1 MTPNSIAAA
10 VYAANQDIPKETL
23 MPTNSFAAAASAANQ
38 SLASG
43 VRRPDG
49 AGATEGQS
57 FGALL
62 SGAVGSVAEAG
73 KAAEAQALAAA
84 GGRADIVDVVTAVAE
99 SEAALETLV
108 AVRDRVIA
116 AYEDIMRMPI

>member
-1 MTPNSIAAA
+1 MS
-10 VYAANQDIPKETL
+10 
-23 MPTNSFAAAASAANQ
+23 TNSFAAATYAANQGVVKETRMTTNSFAAATYAANQGLLTPGLRGPEASAAP
-38 SLASG
+38 G
-43 VRRPDG
+43 P
-49 AGATEGQS
+49 S

-62 SGAVGSVAEAG
+62 QGAVGGVAEAG
-73 KAAEAQALAAA
+73 KAAEAQAVAAA
-84 GGRADIVDVVTAVAE
+84 SGRADIVDVVTAVAE